1 MTRHVTALVF
11 LGRLA
16 LFAQP
21 QPTPSPK
28 SDAPTFTQAD
38 MKRLLEDMAKVLI
51 ANTKSATGIL
61 AKQYSEEMQKAAKAP
76 PDQRGAAM
84 QKATDDYKKRVDA
97 FNQGGQPGRDLATA
111 DALIRNPMHP
121 ENGFYRNLLD
131 ACMTGHK
138 FLTRTE
144 DGMPVLQQVTVE
156 GGTTVLH
163 TFPPGL
169 PVEKTAPSQLSSG
182 ALCPNLVQNAL
193 KPSPKTIA
201 EAPAPSAIPKALQLC
216 SSACATLEWRNGHF
230 EVMARDGQPATI
242 YTVESFTGNSIIMKR
257 TELPHSG
264 DYGLTATYKG
274 TFEEG
279 SDTAQGTVDFAWPGK
294 PGYPHSAKWRASWG
308 DSAAAAR
315 PLSQKKPEERGE
327 ADEAR
332 ISAQRRQFRDNMA
345 ALLMLG
351 LVFGAMEGGGDTGSG
366 SGQCTA
372 GYWQNAGAPGQTWV
386 CTAHG
391 K

>member
-1 MTRHVTALVF
+1 MTRQITALVF
-11 LGRLA
+11 LGPLA

-21 QPTPSPK
+21 QPTPK
-28 SDAPTFTQAD
+28 SDAPTFSKAD
-38 MKRLLEDMAKVLI
+38 MERLIEDMKKVLI
-51 ANTKSATGIL
+51 ANTKSGTRIL
-61 AKQYSEEMQKAAKAP
+61 AKQFSEEMQKAAKAP
-76 PDQRGAAM
+76 LNERAAAM
-84 QKATDDYKKRVDA
+84 QKASDDYRKRVDA
-97 FNQGGQPGRDLATA
+97 FNQGGEPGAGLGSAVGI
-111 DALIRNPMHP
+111 IRNPMHP

-131 ACMTGHK
+131 ACMTGNK

-156 GGTTVLH
+156 GGTAVIH

-169 PVEKTAPSQLSSG
+169 PIEKTATSHLSAG
-182 ALCPNLVQNAL
+182 AVCPTLVRNAL
-193 KPSPKTIA
+193 NPTPKTIA
-201 EAPAPSAIPKALQLC
+201 EAAIPSSIPKALQLC
-216 SSACATLEWRNGHF
+216 SAACATLEWRNGHF

-242 YTVESFTGNSIIMKR
+242 YTVESFTGSSIVMKR

-274 TFEEG
+274 TLEDG

-294 PGYPHSAKWRASWG
+294 PGYPRSATWRASWG
-308 DSAAAAR
+308 ENSAAAR
-315 PLSQKKPEERGE
+315 PTSQKKPEERGDAE
-327 ADEAR
+327 QAR
-332 ISAQRRQFRDNMA
+332 LSAQRRQFRDNMA
-345 ALLMLG
+345 ALLILG
-351 LVFGAMEGGGDTGSG
+351 ALFGAMDGGGESSSG

-372 GYWQNAGAPGQTWV
+372 GYWQNAGGPGQTWV